1 MPQNK
6 RQHYVPR
13 FYLKRFSPDG
23 KSINIWNLS
32 SKRKIISTSLKDQC
46 YKDYFYGKQLDVEKG
61 LSINEGQMATILKII
76 DKRCD
81 LPPILSP
88 EHLAIILYVTMQH
101 GRTKYA
107 ADQVDEMN
115 DQIFKHLHRQ
125 PLKSEGIDIDQF
137 NITIQDAQLITL
149 GIVVHSYP
157 LLLDLDYKL
166 LLNKTD
172 VEFVTS
178 DNPLVLYNQLFSFR
192 KFASN
197 TGLTQKGLQIFLPI
211 SPKSA
216 LIFYDPDVYAVGK
229 RREITVDIGLARDVY
244 EINTL
249 QMCSALNCVYF
260 RDRELDVNS
269 LYRKASPFLRQKK
282 GSLSVFPGKKN
293 KYGREELI
301 GTSREDVRTNLTLS
315 FLRLTKSARLW
326 RQKFQKLKSQPISV
340 LRNQQLHDLYEEF
353 MSKVENGELKAGDF
367 IQYLMDEDMSI
378 SNDTI

>member
-6 RQHYVPR
+6 KQHFVPR

-32 SKRKIISTSLKDQC
+32 SKQKIISTSLKNQC
-46 YKDYFYGKQLDVEKG
+46 CKDYFYGKKLDVEKG

-76 DKRCD
+76 DKRCE
-81 LPPILSP
+81 LPPKLSP
-88 EHLAIILYVTMQH
+88 DHLAIIFYVTMQH

-125 PLKSEGIDIDQF
+125 QLKSEGIDIDQY
-137 NITIQDAQLITL
+137 NITIQDAQLISL
-149 GIVVHSYP
+149 KIVVHSYP
-157 LLLDLDYKL
+157 LLLDLEYKL

-192 KFASN
+192 KIASN

-229 RREITVDIGLARDVY
+229 RREITVDIGLARMFMKS
-244 EINTL
+244 TRFK
-249 QMCSALNCVYF
+249 CV
-260 RDRELDVNS
+260 L
-269 LYRKASPFLRQKK
+269 L
-282 GSLSVFPGKKN
+282 
-293 KYGREELI
+293 
-301 GTSREDVRTNLTLS
+301 
-315 FLRLTKSARLW
+315 
-326 RQKFQKLKSQPISV
+326 
-340 LRNQQLHDLYEEF
+340 
-353 MSKVENGELKAGDF
+353 
-367 IQYLMDEDMSI
+367 
-378 SNDTI
+378 